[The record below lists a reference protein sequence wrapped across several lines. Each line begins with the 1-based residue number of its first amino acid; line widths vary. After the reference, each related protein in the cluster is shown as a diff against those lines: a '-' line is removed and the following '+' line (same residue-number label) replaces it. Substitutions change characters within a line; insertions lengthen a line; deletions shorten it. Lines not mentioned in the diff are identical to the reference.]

1 MCRALGWLLVLLLWT
16 GQAGA
21 MVLQVV
27 PGQGPLVLHE
37 QAEVLEDP
45 TGRLTLAQVQGAR
58 SADKGPHFEASARG
72 LSSFGFTAAAYW
84 FRFTLDNPGPETLQR
99 LLVLRTNWLDT
110 VDLYA
115 QGADGQWIHR
125 RFGDT
130 LPFAARVYDTPQFL
144 IDLAL
149 PPGQQR
155 YYLRLTSAQA
165 FMTPVE
171 LWEPQAFHD
180 SDRLWSAYYGMFYG
194 ILAVMVLYNAFIW
207 TSTRDRNYLAYCA
220 YLLSFF
226 LMNASYN
233 GFAYQYFWPDS
244 PRWSNWAHT
253 PFIFGYQVVALWFSM
268 NFLESRQRTPRVH
281 RLMQVYLALLL
292 AVWVAV
298 TLAGHPVAYNA
309 APVYFIFLGTP
320 LILAA
325 GLRAWLRGYRAARFF
340 VLASMASLTGSF
352 FTALTVSGLLPYNFV
367 SFHAAEFGILVDVVL
382 LSLALADR
390 INLLQQQRRAARM
403 QAARQRQ
410 RAAFQLEKANIRLE
424 QQVQERTAELARAR
438 DEAEQ
443 RARMDA
449 LTGVANRR
457 AFQEVA
463 EREFQRARRYARP
476 LSVLVFDIDL
486 FKQVNDTHGHAAGDA
501 VIRAVA
507 ETVRKAVR
515 EVDVVA
521 RTGGEEFAVLLPD
534 VHAQEAVVTA
544 ERLRLHIAAWAGEA
558 AGQPLHCT
566 ASFGVGEIAPADT
579 GLDNL
584 LQRADYAMYR
594 AKQAGRNRVCAAP

>member
-45 TGRLTLAQVQGAR
+45 TGRLTLAQVHGAR